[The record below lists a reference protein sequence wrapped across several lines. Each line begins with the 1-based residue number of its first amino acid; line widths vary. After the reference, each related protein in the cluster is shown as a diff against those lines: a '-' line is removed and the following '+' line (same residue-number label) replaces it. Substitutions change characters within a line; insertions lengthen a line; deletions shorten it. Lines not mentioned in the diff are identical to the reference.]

1 MGKIRNIVLTKGSKI
16 QTEKVNLVT
25 SEDVKNVF
33 KPKKKVEEP
42 QVEDM
47 LKQSKKSNNNIVISP
62 MSPKDQ
68 AVITP
73 DSGQGRQSIEIRNDY
88 FL

>member
-1 MGKIRNIVLTKGSKI
+1 MGMFLER
-16 QTEKVNLVT
+16 KVNLVT

-47 LKQSKKSNNNIVISP
+47 LKQSKKSNNT
-62 MSPKDQ
+62 
-68 AVITP
+68 AITP
-73 DSGQGRQSIEIRNDY
+73 DSGQGRDHS
-88 FL
+88 

>member
-1 MGKIRNIVLTKGSKI
+1 MGMFLER
-16 QTEKVNLVT
+16 KVNLVT

-47 LKQSKKSNNNIVISP
+47 LKQSKKSNNI
-62 MSPKDQ
+62 
-68 AVITP
+68 AITP
-73 DSGQGRQSIEIRNDY
+73 DSGQGRDY
-88 FL
+88 S

>member
-1 MGKIRNIVLTKGSKI
+1 MGMFLER
-16 QTEKVNLVT
+16 KVNLVT

-33 KPKKKVEEP
+33 KPKKKKV
-42 QVEDM
+42 VEDPQN
-47 LKQSKKSNNNIVISP
+47 LEEILQQSKKSNNNIVISP

-73 DSGQGRQSIEIRNDY
+73 DSGQGW
-88 FL
+88 